1 MNKKKIIIISSI
13 VILLV
18 AIIVMMMFTKL
29 GTEIR
34 GYISHRILTPKEMV
48 QIQHQEHIKIT
59 YTYGWNNEGFN
70 IDVTNEELIDFII
83 ENISNKKLK
92 NYSGEIGLAI
102 MGEYTVDLGNG
113 ISFKFDGYE
122 EDGFV
127 MFQNSDKKF
136 LTKINPEILKKV
148 VEIVDVKLTENIQIF
163 KTDKIT
169 IWEKSEKCVA
179 GRQIE
184 EKTAIE
190 YILELCKKIQ
200 IKEINYEPSIVTP
213 NYEIAFND
221 NVKLLIYNKE
231 QKGWLLKDGIL
242 SEAYG
247 LNIFDTIIENS
258 FDNVVE
264 REKMFKTDKIK
275 IMSPNKT
282 VEVMDKNVI
291 EKITTN
297 LMYSTI
303 GEPTWLATYDI
314 TEEYNSG
321 IKVQLNDCEFLIPE
335 SKNIGNRYIVSK
347 DRKIKLCYP
356 LQSIEDD
363 IYGIL
368 GIKKEEAS
376 GLVSIAVSKDIPK
389 VTPPKDN
396 TIGGEEIKEERTLSK
411 VSMKIKEGTLT
422 KTSATIVITDT
433 NESPYGYETWYRID
447 KKLNGQWK
455 ELQTISPVYWTEQ
468 AFIVNKDGILELKEN
483 WKDIYGELEK
493 GEYRLVK
500 RHYENGYNY
509 FWVEFSI

>member
-1 MNKKKIIIISSI
+1 MNKKKVIIILSI
-13 VILLV
+13 IILLV
-18 AIIVMMMFTKL
+18 VIIGIIMFTSLGSKL
-29 GTEIR
+29 R
-34 GYISHRILTPKEMV
+34 GYVSYKILVPKETFE
-48 QIQHQEHIKIT
+48 IPEQEYIKIT
-59 YTYGWNNEGFN
+59 YTYGWTNEGFD
-70 IDVTNEELIDFII
+70 IDVTNKELINFII
-83 ENISNKKLK
+83 ENISNKKLN

-113 ISFKFDGYE
+113 ISFKFDGYDDE
-122 EDGFV
+122 GFV

-136 LTKINPEILKKV
+136 LTKITPEILKKI
-148 VEIVDVKLTENIQIF
+148 VEIVDIKLTENIQIF
-163 KTDKIT
+163 KTDKVT
-169 IWEKSEKCVA
+169 ISEISEKCTV

-190 YILELCKKIQ
+190 YILEKCKNIQ
-200 IKEINYEPSIVTP
+200 IKQINYEPNIVTP
-213 NYEIAFND
+213 NYEIIFND
-221 NVKLLIYNKE
+221 SVKFLIYNKE

-275 IMSPNKT
+275 IVSPNKT
-282 VEVMDKNVI
+282 VEVMDENVI

-297 LMYSTI
+297 LMYSTM
-303 GEPTWLATYDI
+303 GEPTWLSTYDI

-335 SKNIGNRYIVSK
+335 NKNIGNRYIVSK

-356 LQSIEDD
+356 LQSIEED
-363 IYGIL
+363 IYQL
-368 GIKKEEAS
+368 LEMKKEETT
-376 GLVSIAVSKDIPK
+376 GLVSIAVPNDIPK
-389 VTPPKDN
+389 VTQPKDN
-396 TIGGEEIKEERTLSK
+396 TIGGEETKEERTLSK
-411 VSMKIKEGTLT
+411 VNMKIKEGTLT

-447 KKLNGQWK
+447 KKVNGEWK
-455 ELQTISPVYWTEQ
+455 ELQTISPAYWTEQ
-468 AFIVNKDGILELKEN
+468 AFTVNKDGILELKAN

-509 FWVEFSI
+509 FWVEFMI